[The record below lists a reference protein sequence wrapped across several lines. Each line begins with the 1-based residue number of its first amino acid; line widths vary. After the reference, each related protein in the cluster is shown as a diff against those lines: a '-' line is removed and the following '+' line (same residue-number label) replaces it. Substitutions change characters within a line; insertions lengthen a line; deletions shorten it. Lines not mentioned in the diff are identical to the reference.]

1 MQNMKVSAIIPTYNR
16 PETTI
21 RALKSILAQTRPCDE
36 VIIVDDCSTD
46 NSLAGIKKFIEK
58 NKLTQVKVHRLE
70 QNLGVSGARNEGIRQ
85 ASNPWLAFLD
95 SDDEWHPLKLERQL
109 NSLEESNCLIS
120 HTHED
125 WVRNGKPVN
134 QKGKHKKYGGFVY
147 DQCIDMCFI
156 GPSTSIIHKDIFN
169 NVGLFDE
176 SFTVCEDYDL
186 WLRITPKYEV
196 NYVDEAL
203 LIKHGGHDDQLSM
216 AFKGMDYWRALA
228 LKKQLTNPSL
238 NAASLELTR
247 KKLHEKCEI
256 LIKGCNKHNNTE
268 LLEKVKALL

>member
-21 RALKSILAQTRPCDE
+21 RAVKSILAQTHPCDE
-36 VIIVDDCSTD
+36 IIIIDDCSTD
-46 NSLAGIKKFIEK
+46 DSLKAIKTFIKE
-58 NKLTQVKVHRLE
+58 NKLTHVETFKLPK
-70 QNLGVSGARNEGIRQ
+70 NLGVSGARNEGVRQ

-95 SDDEWHPLKLERQL
+95 SDDEWHPLKLEKQL
-109 NSLEESNCLIS
+109 QSLKESDCLIS
-120 HTHED
+120 HTHEN
-125 WVRNGKPVN
+125 WVRNGNPVN

-147 DQCIDMCFI
+147 DKCIDMCFI

-186 WLRITPKYEV
+186 WLRITPEYEV
-196 NYVDEAL
+196 NYIDEAL
-203 LIKHGGHDDQLSM
+203 LIKHGGHDDQLST

-228 LKKQLTNPSL
+228 LKKQLNNPLLNPTSL
-238 NAASLELTR
+238 ILTKEKLE
-247 KKLHEKCEI
+247 EKVRI
-256 LIKGCNKHNNTE
+256 LIQGCLKHNNTP
-268 LLEKVKALL
+268 LLEKIQKNL